1 MPKMELACT
10 KGMYPKL
17 ARKVYKLIRPCG
29 LTYSNVKIPT
39 HQVLSVQLTTH
50 RLLFICSS
58 TPTPPLDTKEPP
70 PAHLQVHLADIRQT
84 EHYTGFLR
92 SSSKITLQLG
102 VPANPDGLGD
112 ANSSNS
118 EQNGTVNS
126 GVRGTGWNRRSDWT
140 CRVCGFHNEAAS
152 ATTAAGQQSSQ
163 SRWSSAPGATTCKL
177 CGIARPEE
185 DEPDRAPIAPSPI
198 TSDPATLSA
207 KKQIPCPRCTYLNDP
222 RLPNCEICGAKITS
236 VTQQAEEPP
245 ASESIRISFRKGGDK
260 EVYRRLKTVLA
271 NRTWEG
277 KQKLGRMGA
286 VRLAEGATASEG
298 ASRAGTPTRGIG
310 IGK

>member
-1 MPKMELACT
+1 M
-10 KGMYPKL
+10 
-17 ARKVYKLIRPCG
+17 
-29 LTYSNVKIPT
+29 KIPT

-58 TPTPPLDTKEPP
+58 APTPPLDTRAPS

-102 VPANPDGLGD
+102 VPTNPDDLGD

-126 GVRGTGWNRRSDWT
+126 GVRGTNGHRRRDWT

-152 ATTAAGQQSSQ
+152 ATSAVGQQSNQ

-177 CGIARPEE
+177 CGITRPEE
-185 DEPDRAPIAPSPI
+185 DEADRSTTVPSSI
-198 TSDPATLSA
+198 ISDSAQSSA
-207 KKQIPCPRCTYLNDP
+207 KEQIPCPRCTYLNDP
-222 RLPNCEICGAKITS
+222 RLTNCEICGAKITNA
-236 VTQQAEEPP
+236 TQQAPEPP
-245 ASESIRISFRKGGDK
+245 AAESIRISFRKGGDK

-271 NRTWEG
+271 SRTWEG
-277 KQKLGRMGA
+277 KQKLGRMSA
-286 VRLAEGATASEG
+286 VRLAEGGAASEG
-298 ASRAGTPTRGIG
+298 TARAGTPTRGIG
-310 IGK
+310 IGEPQLHVEVVTQSLVSASRWHSRQYRS